1 MATAYT
7 TIGSK
12 FQPYTLAEMLVPYQ
26 MYKQEF
32 DKREELYNTYAEN
45 AGLIGSQLD
54 DTLDKDLMDTVY
66 NPYMQELNQAA
77 ATLSSKG
84 LSSENRKTLQ
94 NLRRRFGS
102 DIAPIKVA
110 TEARAEARKNWDKLS
125 SQDRTLMTNANPYY
139 QAVSN
144 YMNGKS
150 PETYYVSGN
159 ELYSRGKA
167 LAEAFSRTLRDV
179 PEGEALANTL
189 GGQYYRITKQYGPDS
204 KQMQDFMNDVA
215 DSIPELRSQVEDILS
230 NTDIG
235 KEGFTDADKNK
246 AKQYIIEGMK
256 AGLSGNTEV
265 QYLQNRNW
273 DLIQA
278 DRRRKPEKVPT
289 IPKLPTFISNMGH
302 EGNGDEFSDIDKFIQ
317 TLALKDGKSLS
328 NAELDA
334 LLAEYQKDLDTVSEI
349 QSKYGTYTETSS
361 TPTGSLGTFGMDA
374 LSKSIAASTS
384 KSKYF
389 IKNGKKTYLGDLS
402 KEEQAAFTRARSNIS
417 KGSNKTR
424 MQEIQNELDSLVE
437 RYSYIPG
444 ENILQSIQLG
454 VALEKAQATKEK
466 SGIIPRVTP
475 TEQKNSI
482 DAILNGVSSSLGTG
496 KSQTKG
502 LIDLE
507 TGKFISKSD
516 VDNLIH
522 DNNTTEG
529 RLRIIATDSEPVV
542 IHDKDTGK
550 SYAPY
555 GSISEI
561 DNYRNRYTATNNYL
575 KDYSNSETGISNKNA
590 ELSEF
595 SLNMLER
602 TGVMPV
608 QGGVNLGDGYYGYIT
623 YTADGDVIKIVVE
636 ADPMTGYG
644 RLLGTSSLR
653 DEINGGV
660 SRGSFMKDAAS
671 GFLYDIFVTNK
682 N

>member
-26 MYKQEF
+26 TYKQEF

-159 ELYSRGKA
+159 ELYGRGKA

-179 PEGEALANTL
+179 PEGEALASTL

-215 DSIPELRSQVEDILS
+215 DSIPELRSQIEDILS
-230 NTDIG
+230 NTDIS
-235 KEGFTDADKNK
+235 KKGFTDADKNK

-256 AGLSGNTEV
+256 AGLSGKTDV
-265 QYLQNRNW
+265 QYLDNKNFIDPYKRWQMR
-273 DLIQA
+273 DKDEDHPI
-278 DRRRKPEKVPT
+278 

-302 EGNGDEFSDIDKFIQ
+302 EGNGDEFSDVDKFIQ
-317 TLALKDGKSLS
+317 TLTLKGGKTLS
-328 NAELDA
+328 STELDA
-334 LLAEYQKDLDTVSEI
+334 LLTKYQKDLSTIKDIED
-349 QSKYGTYTETSS
+349 KYGKYVKS
-361 TPTGSLGTFGMDA
+361 TPVPSGSLGTSGSDA
-374 LSKSIAASTS
+374 LAKAMSSSLSKEE
-384 KSKYF
+384 YF
-389 IKNGKKTYLGDLS
+389 IKNGKKTSITKLS
-402 KEEQAAFTRARSNIS
+402 AEERKAYNEARRN
-417 KGSNKTR
+417 
-424 MQEIQNELDSLVE
+424 LDSYKSKMEDAQNKLNDLAE

-444 ENILQSIQLG
+444 ENIVQSIQLG
-454 VALEKAQATKEK
+454 VALDKAQATKEK

-482 DAILNGVSSSLGTG
+482 DSILNGVSSSLGSG

-507 TGKFISKSD
+507 TGKFISKSE
-516 VDNLIH
+516 VDKLIH
-522 DNNTTEG
+522 DNNTTEN

-561 DNYRNRYTATNNYL
+561 DSYRNRYTVTNNYL

-595 SLNMLER
+595 GLSMLER
-602 TGVMPV
+602 TGMMPI
-608 QGGVNLGDGYYGYIT
+608 QGGVDLGNGYYGYIT
-623 YTADGDVIKIVVE
+623 YTSDGDVVKTIVE
-636 ADPMTGYG
+636 EDPMTGYG
-644 RLLGTSSLR
+644 RWLGTSSLR
-653 DEINGGV
+653 DEIKGGF
-660 SRGSFMKDAAS
+660 SRGSYMKDAAS

-682 N
+682 R

>member
-26 MYKQEF
+26 TYKQEF

-125 SQDRTLMTNANPYY
+125 SQDKTLMTNANPYY

-159 ELYSRGKA
+159 ELYGRGKA

-179 PEGEALANTL
+179 PEGEALASTL

-235 KEGFTDADKNK
+235 KKGFTDADKNK

-256 AGLSGNTEV
+256 AGLSGKTDV
-265 QYLQNRNW
+265 QYLDNKNFIDPYKRWQMR
-273 DLIQA
+273 DKDEDPPI
-278 DRRRKPEKVPT
+278 

-302 EGNGDEFSDIDKFIQ
+302 EGNGDEFSDVDKFIQ
-317 TLALKDGKSLS
+317 TLTLKDGKSLS
-328 NAELDA
+328 STELDA
-334 LLAEYQKDLDTVSEI
+334 LLTKYQKDLSTIKGIED
-349 QSKYGTYTETSS
+349 KYGKYVKS
-361 TPTGSLGTFGMDA
+361 TPVPPGSLGTSGSDA
-374 LSKSIAASTS
+374 LAKSMSSSLSKEE
-384 KSKYF
+384 YF
-389 IKNGKKTYLGDLS
+389 IKNGKKTSITKLS
-402 KEEQAAFTRARSNIS
+402 AEERKAY
-417 KGSNKTR
+417 
-424 MQEIQNELDSLVE
+424 NEAKRNLDSYKSKMEDAQNKLNDLAE

-444 ENILQSIQLG
+444 ENIVQSIQLG
-454 VALEKAQATKEK
+454 VALDKAQATKEK

-482 DAILNGVSSSLGTG
+482 DSILNGVSSSLGSG

-507 TGKFISKSD
+507 TGKFISKSE
-516 VDNLIH
+516 VDKLIH

-561 DNYRNRYTATNNYL
+561 DSYRNRYTVTNNYL
-575 KDYSNSETGISNKNA
+575 KDYSNSETGINNKNA

-595 SLNMLER
+595 GLSMLER
-602 TGVMPV
+602 TGMMPI
-608 QGGVNLGDGYYGYIT
+608 QGGVDLGDGYYGYIT
-623 YTADGDVIKIVVE
+623 YTSDGDVVKTIIE
-636 ADPMTGYG
+636 EDPMTGYG
-644 RLLGTSSLR
+644 RWLGTSSLR
-653 DEINGGV
+653 DEINGGL
-660 SRGSFMKDAAS
+660 SRGSYMKDAAS

-682 N
+682 R

>member
-12 FQPYTLAEMLVPYQ
+12 FKPYTLAEMLVPYQ
-26 MYKQEF
+26 TYKQEF

-102 DIAPIKVA
+102 EIAPIKVA

-235 KEGFTDADKNK
+235 KKGFTDADKNK

-278 DRRRKPEKVPT
+278 DRRRKPEDVPT
-289 IPKLPTFISNMGH
+289 VPKLPTFISNMGH
-302 EGNGDEFSDIDKFIQ
+302 EGNGDEFSDVDKFIQ
-317 TLALKDGKSLS
+317 TLTLKGGKTLS
-328 NAELDA
+328 STELDA
-334 LLAEYQKDLDTVSEI
+334 LLTKYQKDLSTIKGIED
-349 QSKYGTYTETSS
+349 KYGEYVKS
-361 TPTGSLGTFGMDA
+361 TPVPPGSLGTSGSDA
-374 LSKSIAASTS
+374 LAKAMSSSLSKEE
-384 KSKYF
+384 YF
-389 IKNGKKTYLGDLS
+389 IKNGKKTSITKLSAEERRAYNEARGNLDFYKSKIEDAQNKLNDL
-402 KEEQAAFTRARSNIS
+402 A
-417 KGSNKTR
+417 
-424 MQEIQNELDSLVE
+424 D

-444 ENILQSIQLG
+444 NNILQSIQLG
-454 VALEKAQATKEK
+454 VALEKAQATREK

-482 DAILNGVSSSLGTG
+482 DAILNGVSSSLGSG

-507 TGKFISKSD
+507 TSKFISKSE
-516 VDNLIH
+516 VDKLIH

-561 DNYRNRYTATNNYL
+561 DSYRNRYTATNNYL
-575 KDYSNSETGISNKNA
+575 KDYSNSEIGISNKNA

-595 SLNMLER
+595 SLSMLER
-602 TGVMPV
+602 TGMMPI
-608 QGGVNLGDGYYGYIT
+608 QGGVNLGNGYYGYTT
-623 YTADGDVIKIVVE
+623 YTSDGDVIKIVVE

-653 DEINGGV
+653 DEINGGL

-682 N
+682 R

>member
-26 MYKQEF
+26 TYKQEF

-125 SQDRTLMTNANPYY
+125 SQDKTLMTNANPYY
-139 QAVSN
+139 QAVSS

-159 ELYSRGKA
+159 ELYGRGKA

-215 DSIPELRSQVEDILS
+215 DSIPELRSQIEDILN

-235 KEGFTDADKNK
+235 KQGFTQEDRNK
-246 AKQYIIEGMK
+246 AEQYIIEGMK

-289 IPKLPTFISNMGH
+289 VPKLPTFLSSMGH
-302 EGNGDEFSDIDKFIQ
+302 EGNGGEFSDIDKFIQ
-317 TLALKDGKSLS
+317 GLTLKDGKSLS
-328 NAELDA
+328 NPELDA
-334 LLAEYQKDLDTVSEI
+334 LLAKYQKDLDTVSKI

-361 TPTGSLGTFGMDA
+361 TPTGSLGTSGMDA

-402 KEEQAAFTRARSNIS
+402 KEEQAAFTKARSNIS
-417 KGSNKTR
+417 SGSDRTR
-424 MQEIQNELDSLVE
+424 IQEIQNKLDSLAE

-444 ENILQSIQLG
+444 ENIVQSIQLG
-454 VALEKAQATKEK
+454 VALEKKQATREK

-475 TEQKNSI
+475 TEQHNSI
-482 DAILNGVSSSLGTG
+482 DAILNGVSSSLGSG

-522 DNNTTEG
+522 KNKSTED

-555 GSISEI
+555 GSILEI
-561 DNYRNRYTATNNYL
+561 DDYRNRYIAANNYL

-595 SLNMLER
+595 SLSMLER
-602 TGVMPV
+602 TGMMPI
-608 QGGVNLGDGYYGYIT
+608 QGGVDLGKGYYGYIT
-623 YTADGDVIKIVVE
+623 YTSDGDVVKTIVE
-636 ADPMTGYG
+636 EDPMTGYG
-644 RLLGTSSLR
+644 RWLGTSSLR
-653 DEINGGV
+653 DEIKGGF
-660 SRGSFMKDAAS
+660 SRGSFMKDVAS
-671 GFLYDIFVTNK
+671 GFLYDIFVTNE

>member
-26 MYKQEF
+26 TYKQEF

-54 DTLDKDLMDTVY
+54 DTLDKDLMDAVY
-66 NPYMQELNQAA
+66 NPYMQELNSAA

-125 SQDRTLMTNANPYY
+125 SQDKTLMTNANPYY
-139 QAVSN
+139 QAVSS

-204 KQMQDFMNDVA
+204 KQMQDFMNGVA
-215 DSIPELRSQVEDILS
+215 DSIPELRSQIEDILN

-235 KEGFTDADKNK
+235 KQGFTQEDRNK
-246 AKQYIIEGMK
+246 AEQYIIEGMK

-289 IPKLPTFISNMGH
+289 VPKLPTFLSSMGH
-302 EGNGDEFSDIDKFIQ
+302 EGNGGEFSDIDKFIQ
-317 TLALKDGKSLS
+317 TLTLKDGKSLS
-328 NAELDA
+328 NPELDA
-334 LLAEYQKDLDTVSEI
+334 LLAKYQKDLDTVSEI

-361 TPTGSLGTFGMDA
+361 TPTGSLGTSGMNA
-374 LSKSIAASTS
+374 LSTSIAASTS

-402 KEEQAAFTRARSNIS
+402 KEEQAAFTKARSNIS
-417 KGSNKTR
+417 SGSDRTR
-424 MQEIQNELDSLVE
+424 MQEIQNKLDSLAE

-444 ENILQSIQLG
+444 ENIVQSIQLG
-454 VALEKAQATKEK
+454 VALEKKQATGEK

-475 TEQKNSI
+475 TEQHNSI
-482 DAILNGVSSSLGTG
+482 DAILNGVSSSLGSG

-516 VDNLIH
+516 VNNLIH
-522 DNNTTEG
+522 KNNSTED

-550 SYAPY
+550 SYVPY
-555 GSISEI
+555 GSILEI
-561 DNYRNRYTATNNYL
+561 DDYRNRYTATNNYL
-575 KDYSNSETGISNKNA
+575 KDYSNSEKGISNKNA

-595 SLNMLER
+595 GLSMLER
-602 TGVMPV
+602 TGIMPI
-608 QGGVNLGDGYYGYIT
+608 QGGVDLGGGYYGYIT
-623 YTADGDVIKIVVE
+623 YTSDGDVVKTIVE
-636 ADPMTGYG
+636 EDPMTGYG
-644 RLLGTSSLR
+644 RWLGTSSLR
-653 DEINGGV
+653 DEIKGGF
-660 SRGSFMKDAAS
+660 SRGSFMKDVAS

>member
-26 MYKQEF
+26 TYKQEF

-159 ELYSRGKA
+159 ELYGRGKA
-167 LAEAFSRTLRDV
+167 LAEAFSKTLRDV
-179 PEGEALANTL
+179 PEGEALASTL

-215 DSIPELRSQVEDILS
+215 DSIPELRSQIEDILN

-235 KEGFTDADKNK
+235 KQGFTQEDRNK
-246 AKQYIIEGMK
+246 AEQYIIEGMK

-289 IPKLPTFISNMGH
+289 VPKLPTFISNMGH
-302 EGNGDEFSDIDKFIQ
+302 EGSGDKFSDIDKFIQ
-317 TLALKDGKSLS
+317 TLNLKGGKTLS
-328 NAELDA
+328 SAELDT
-334 LLAEYQKDLDTVSEI
+334 LLTKYQKDLSTIKGIED
-349 QSKYGTYTETSS
+349 KYGKYVESALPPEFLSTSGNEAS
-361 TPTGSLGTFGMDA
+361 ARA
-374 LSKSIAASTS
+374 LSSSLS
-384 KSKYF
+384 REEYF
-389 IKNGKKTYLGDLS
+389 IKDGKKTSITKLSAEERRAYNEARGNLDFYKSKMKEAQSKLDDL
-402 KEEQAAFTRARSNIS
+402 A
-417 KGSNKTR
+417 
-424 MQEIQNELDSLVE
+424 D

-444 ENILQSIQLG
+444 NNILQSIQLG

-482 DAILNGVSSSLGTG
+482 DAILNGVSSSLGSG

-522 DNNTTEG
+522 KNNSTED

-561 DNYRNRYTATNNYL
+561 DSYRNRYIVTNNYL
-575 KDYSNSETGISNKNA
+575 KDYSNSEMGINNKNA

-595 SLNMLER
+595 GLDMLER
-602 TGVMPV
+602 TGMMPV
-608 QGGVNLGDGYYGYIT
+608 QGGVDLGNGYYGYIT
-623 YTADGDVIKIVVE
+623 YTSDGDVVKTIIE
-636 ADPMTGYG
+636 EDPMTGYG
-644 RLLGTSSLR
+644 RWLGTSSLR
-653 DEINGGV
+653 DEIKGGV
-660 SRGSFMKDAAS
+660 SRGSFMKDVAS